1 MYDVGEVLARIDAH
15 TGVVVV
21 LLLFGWI
28 GGFVQIVEA
37 LRLGFTQRVAG
48 QPIATTVIML
58 AHDATFS
65 IGYDHWFHEVDHIC
79 FKLFWVGMVASNAIE
94 LVLLYHWVKFRDTSR
109 GTQPPEWAVW
119 TLVAVFGL
127 FAFALWWWVQSLVS
141 DPLDLM
147 GLTVVQVGA
156 VVFGVPMLL
165 GRGTA
170 RGQSRVFAWA
180 TVLGPGS
187 LGFLFIPYLSPKFAA
202 HPAFFVLAGTTTAC
216 AIAFLLLYEHL
227 RRADARLAAA
237 DAQTPV
243 AVA

>member
-1 MYDVGEVLARIDAH
+1 MYDVADVLTKID
-15 TGVVVV
+15 TNVGVVVV

-37 LRLGFTQRVAG
+37 LRLGFRERVAG
-48 QPIATTVIML
+48 QPIATTMIML

-79 FKLFWVGMVASNAIE
+79 FKLFWVGMVAANAIE
-94 LVLLYHWVKFRDTSR
+94 LVLLYHWVRFRDTTR

-119 TLVAVFGL
+119 TIVGVFGV
-127 FAFALWWWVQSLVS
+127 FAFALWWWIQSLVG

-202 HPAFFVLAGTTTAC
+202 HPAFYVLAGTTTVC
-216 AIAFLLLYEHL
+216 AVAFLLLYEHL
-227 RRADARLAAA
+227 RRADARQPAKAAPI
-237 DAQTPV
+237 PV
-243 AVA
+243 A